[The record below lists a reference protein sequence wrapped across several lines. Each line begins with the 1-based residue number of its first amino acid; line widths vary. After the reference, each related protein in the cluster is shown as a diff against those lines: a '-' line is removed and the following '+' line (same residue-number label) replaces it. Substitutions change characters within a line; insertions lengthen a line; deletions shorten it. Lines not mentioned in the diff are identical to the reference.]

1 MISARNQLN
10 GKIKSISKGLVN
22 ADIVIETDSGL
33 EISSVITL
41 GSCETMGLEIGSPV
55 VAVVKASNVLVAIGK
70 DFTVSSRNK
79 ITGKVKTIVKGAV
92 NDEVVIDADNTEIV
106 SIITDA
112 SVQRL
117 GLAEG
122 TEVSALIK
130 ASNVII
136 MKS

>member
-22 ADIVIETDSGL
+22 ADIVIETDSDL

-70 DFTVSSRNK
+70 DFTISSRNK

-92 NDEVVIDADNTEIV
+92 NDEVVIEADNTEIV